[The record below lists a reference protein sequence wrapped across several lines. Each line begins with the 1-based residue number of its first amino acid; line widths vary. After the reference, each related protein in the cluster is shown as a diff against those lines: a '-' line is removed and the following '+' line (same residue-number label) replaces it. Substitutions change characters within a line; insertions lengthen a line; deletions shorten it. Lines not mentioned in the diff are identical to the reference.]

1 MMRAP
6 SIVLAIVA
14 ACAAGSAAAL
24 DEAQWPPPGDVAN
37 RMHELQHV
45 IISPDSSMAQ
55 REAAREELANL
66 LRSPAGQGRGTG
78 RDEGPQRP
86 ARAAIQ
92 PFPSVVKPAERVP
105 TPVPPSEVAHVEIL
119 EPPKPVTIIGPT
131 GQPARPTPNDF
142 AVDSHGRVLHPVP
155 GGYLDP
161 RTGVVVPK

>member
-1 MMRAP
+1 VRAR
-6 SIVLAIVA
+6 SILVAIA
-14 ACAAGSAAAL
+14 AAFAAGSAAAL
-24 DEAQWPPPGDVAN
+24 DEAQWPPPGDVAA

-45 IISPDSSMAQ
+45 IISPESSMAQ

-78 RDEGPQRP
+78 RDQGPQRP

-105 TPVPPSEVAHVEIL
+105 TPVPPAEVAHVEIV
-119 EPPKPVTIIGPT
+119 EPPKPVTIVPST
-131 GQPARPTPNDF
+131 GQAVRPTPNEF
-142 AVDSHGRVLHPVP
+142 AIDSHGRVLHPVP

-161 RTGVVVPK
+161 RTGVVTPR

>member
-1 MMRAP
+1 VRAR
-6 SIVLAIVA
+6 SILVAIAA
-14 ACAAGSAAAL
+14 ACAAGNAAAL
-24 DEAQWPPPGDVAN
+24 DEAQWPPPGDVAA

-45 IISPDSSMAQ
+45 IISPESTMAQ

-78 RDEGPQRP
+78 RDQGPQRP

-105 TPVPPSEVAHVEIL
+105 TPVPAAEVAHVEIV
-119 EPPKPVTIIGPT
+119 EPPKPVTIVPST
-131 GQPARPTPNDF
+131 GQAVRPTPNEF
-142 AVDSHGRVLHPVP
+142 AIDSHGRVLHPVP

-161 RTGVVVPK
+161 RTGVVTPR

>member
-1 MMRAP
+1 MHGR
-6 SIVLAIVA
+6 SILVAIVA

-24 DEAQWPPPGDVAN
+24 DEAQWPPPGDVAA
-37 RMHELQHV
+37 RMHELQHM
-45 IISPDSSMAQ
+45 IISPESTMAQ

-78 RDEGPQRP
+78 RDQGPQRP

-105 TPVPPSEVAHVEIL
+105 TPVPAAEVAHVEIV
-119 EPPKPVTIIGPT
+119 EPPKPVTIVPST
-131 GQPARPTPNDF
+131 GQAVRPTPNEF
-142 AVDSHGRVLHPVP
+142 AIDSHGRVLHPVP

-161 RTGVVVPK
+161 RTGVVTPR

>member
-1 MMRAP
+1 VHGR
-6 SIVLAIVA
+6 SILVAIVA

-24 DEAQWPPPGDVAN
+24 DEAQWPPPGDVAA
-37 RMHELQHV
+37 RMHELQHM
-45 IISPDSSMAQ
+45 IISPESTMAQ

-78 RDEGPQRP
+78 RDQGPQRP

-105 TPVPPSEVAHVEIL
+105 TPVPAAEVAHVEIV
-119 EPPKPVTIIGPT
+119 EPPKPVTIVPST
-131 GQPARPTPNDF
+131 GQAVRPTPNEF
-142 AVDSHGRVLHPVP
+142 AIDSHGRVLHPVP

-161 RTGVVVPK
+161 RTGVVTPR

>member
-1 MMRAP
+1 VHGRP
-6 SIVLAIVA
+6 ILVAIVA

-24 DEAQWPPPGDVAN
+24 DEAQWPPPGDVAA

-45 IISPDSSMAQ
+45 IISPGSSMAQ

-78 RDEGPQRP
+78 RDQGPQRP

-105 TPVPPSEVAHVEIL
+105 TPVPPAEVAHVEIV
-119 EPPKPVTIIGPT
+119 EPPKPVTIVPST
-131 GQPARPTPNDF
+131 GQAVRPTPNEF
-142 AVDSHGRVLHPVP
+142 AIDSHGRVLHPVP

-161 RTGVVVPK
+161 RTGVVTPR